1 MDNQNKMSI
10 SESPSPRVSVSQ
22 KIAFIFPGQGSQY
35 VGMGKEI
42 YDNFDVARD
51 TFREASENLGYDI
64 ARLCFEG
71 PEKELNK
78 TFRTQPAILTVSTAI
93 NRVLLSKGVR
103 PFVVAGHSLGEYS
116 ALVSAE
122 VFSFRDAVK
131 ITEKRGQFMQEAVPE
146 GKGLMAAILG
156 LERNKIDEIC
166 LSLHSG
172 YASPAN
178 YNSPGQIVISGEKEA
193 VEEAMRLAKES
204 GAKKVIPLSVSVPS
218 HCTLMADASRRL
230 AELLDEIDFKYPQIS
245 IVNNADA
252 MFLNDKDSIK
262 RSLIRQL
269 NSPLLWE
276 DSIRVIVDSGIDTF
290 IEVGPGKVLSG
301 LIKRIEPSVKIFN
314 VEDMKSLEST
324 LAALRINED

>member
-1 MDNQNKMSI
+1 MDNQDKMSI
-10 SESPSPRVSVSQ
+10 SESPNPRVSVSQ

-42 YDNFDVARD
+42 YENFDEAREI
-51 TFREASENLGYDI
+51 FREASEELGYDI
-64 ARLCFEG
+64 AKLCFEG

-103 PFVVAGHSLGEYS
+103 PSVVAGHSLGEYS

-156 LERNKIDEIC
+156 LERDKIDEVC
-166 LSLHSG
+166 LSLQSG

-178 YNSPGQIVISGEKEA
+178 YNSPGQIVIAGEKEA
-193 VEEAMRLAKES
+193 VEEAMKLAKEK
-204 GAKKVIPLSVSVPS
+204 GAKKVVPLSVSVPS

-301 LIKRIEPSVKIFN
+301 LIKRIEPSVKVFN
-314 VEDMKSLEST
+314 VEDMKSLENT
-324 LAALRINED
+324 LVSIKQ